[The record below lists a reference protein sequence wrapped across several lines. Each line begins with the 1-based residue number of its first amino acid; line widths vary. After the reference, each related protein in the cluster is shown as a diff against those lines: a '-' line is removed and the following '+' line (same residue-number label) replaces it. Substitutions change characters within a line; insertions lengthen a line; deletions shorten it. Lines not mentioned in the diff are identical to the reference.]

1 MSAQKGLIQ
10 KYHQEIRTFLTRN
23 SDPAIA
29 KKYARYFKEG
39 YDPYGVDPK
48 KLQEKRAEW
57 FKLWQ
62 KDLSVKDFLELCEGL
77 LKSGKWEEKSTAIN
91 FMTRLRE
98 NYNKTLFNKMGK
110 WFEKYIDD
118 WATCDVACG
127 HVLYHFITDK
137 IVSFKELLEWTES
150 SSRWKR
156 RAVPVTMVELVSKH
170 DKIKDSLIAAR
181 KLILD
186 PEKVVHQGVGWMLR
200 ETWKKAPKDVEDFLY
215 KWKDKAPRLIIQ
227 YATEKIPNEKRK
239 RFRRTVNR
247 KQ

>member
-1 MSAQKGLIQ
+1 MSAKRNFVQTLHK
-10 KYHQEIRTFLTRN
+10 EIKKFLTQN
-23 SDPAIA
+23 ADQAIV
-29 KKYARYFKEG
+29 KKYARYFREG

-57 FKLWQ
+57 FELWQ
-62 KDLSVKDFLELCEGL
+62 RDLSTNDFLVLCEEL

-91 FMTRLRE
+91 FMARMRE
-98 NYNKTLFNKMGK
+98 NYNKTLFNKMGI

-127 HVLYHFITDK
+127 QVLYHFIANK

-150 SSRWKR
+150 SGKWKR
-156 RAVPVTMVELVSKH
+156 RAVPVTMVEVVSRQGKV
-170 DKIKDSLIAAR
+170 KESLTVAK

-186 PEKVVHQGVGWMLR
+186 PERVVHQGVGWLLR
-200 ETWKKAPKDVEDFLY
+200 ETWKKAPKEVEDFLY

-227 YATEKIPNEKRK
+227 YATEKIPKDKRK
-239 RFRRTVNR
+239 RFRRTS
-247 KQ
+247 